1 MLTDY
6 AIILLQM
13 QIKQTRYYH
22 IKSNHLLCLTSLQ
35 FLSCAFS
42 LSFFFFMFCEIKP
55 QIGLI
60 TILVEVFKKQDYL
73 LGYIYDLY
81 ILHLSTCLPIFN
93 KPSTFQM
100 FTLLILAI
108 LSILFSKMYLK

>member
-1 MLTDY
+1 MIVLDIF
-6 AIILLQM
+6 AIFIL
-13 QIKQTRYYH
+13 
-22 IKSNHLLCLTSLQ
+22 C
-35 FLSCAFS
+35 FLFI
-42 LSFFFFMFCEIKP
+42 FFFLMFCEIKP

-60 TILVEVFKKQDYL
+60 TILVEVFKKQAYL